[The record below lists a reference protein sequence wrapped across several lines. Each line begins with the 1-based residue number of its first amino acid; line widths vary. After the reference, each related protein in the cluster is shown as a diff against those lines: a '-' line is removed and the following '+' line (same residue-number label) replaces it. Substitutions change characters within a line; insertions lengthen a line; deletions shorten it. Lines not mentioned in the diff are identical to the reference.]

1 LIFDTSIVLQILK
14 NRDFY
19 RDMREIVDEDVK
31 ITSITAYE
39 LLRGAIFVRL
49 TRHSD
54 REMNV
59 IMSLLSEIS
68 VLPFGSEESR
78 IASYIWAMLKEKGVS
93 INDADIMI
101 SSICIGAKEKLITLD
116 RDFEKIK
123 GVYEGFEVEILEM
136 S

>member
-1 LIFDTSIVLQILK
+1 MIFDTSIVLQILK

-19 RDMREIVDEDVK
+19 RDLREIVDEDVK

-39 LLRGAIFVRL
+39 LLKGAIFVRL

-68 VLPFGSEESR
+68 VLPFGSEENR

>member
-1 LIFDTSIVLQILK
+1 MIFDTSIVLQILK

-39 LLRGAIFVRL
+39 LLKGAIFVRL

-68 VLPFGSEESR
+68 VLPFGSEENR